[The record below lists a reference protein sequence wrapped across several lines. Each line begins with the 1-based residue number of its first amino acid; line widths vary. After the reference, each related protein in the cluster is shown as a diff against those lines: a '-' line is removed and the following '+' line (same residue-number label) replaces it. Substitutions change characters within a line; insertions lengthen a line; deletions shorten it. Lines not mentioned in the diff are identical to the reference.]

1 MHQLNRKTVSSRTGL
16 TFLAQIQDLLGV
28 VFSTGTLLKEKLI
41 FLFWF
46 YTLLRSIDLKNEAH
60 FIY

>member
-41 FLFWF
+41 FFFWF

>member
-41 FLFWF
+41 FFF
-46 YTLLRSIDLKNEAH
+46 GFIPYCEA
-60 FIY
+60 